1 MVPNTKNKINSYRRL
16 SGITV
21 VAVYFLI
28 LVGGIVRSTGS
39 GMGCP
44 DWPKCFGSVIPPTS
58 VDQLPANYQ
67 EIYLQKRLAKND
79 RFVATLSN
87 LGFKETANQLAN
99 DKSIQVEE
107 EFNATKT
114 WIEYINRLIGV
125 VIGLLILA
133 TLVKSF
139 SLWSQDKWIPITA
152 FLALVLVAFTGWIG
166 SIVVSTNL
174 LAWMITVH
182 MLLALAL
189 VAVLLYSHRRAA
201 RLITEH
207 QATNPMPK
215 KIFWLLLVA
224 MVLMLIQVVLG
235 TQVREGIDRVSFAM
249 GNMLREEWVGS
260 VGLVFLV
267 HRSFS
272 LVLLAV
278 HVIYFVWAFKFTS
291 RNTSISYWNQSL
303 LLLLVVEIAS
313 GIGMAYFGLP
323 AYLQPIH
330 LLFGSMI
337 LGVQF
342 ILMLQL
348 KEQSNIKLDSQL

>member
-1 MVPNTKNKINSYRRL
+1 MAPNTKNKVNSYRRL

-44 DWPKCFGSVIPPTS
+44 DWPKCFGSVIPPTA
-58 VDQLPANYQ
+58 VEQLPKNYQ
-67 EIYLQKRLAKND
+67 GIYLEKRLAKNE
-79 RFVATLSN
+79 RFVATLSK

-99 DKSIQVEE
+99 DKSIQIEE

-114 WIEYINRLIGV
+114 WIEYINRLIGA

-139 SLWSQDKWIPITA
+139 SLWSQDKWIAITA
-152 FLALVLVAFTGWIG
+152 FISLVLVAFTGWIG

-189 VAVLLYSHRRAA
+189 VAVLLYSYRRAA
-201 RLITEH
+201 RLL
-207 QATNPMPK
+207 ATNQFTSAMPK
-215 KIFWLLLVA
+215 KIFVLLLVA
-224 MVLMLIQVVLG
+224 SILMLVQVVLG
-235 TQVREGIDRVSFAM
+235 TQVREAIDRVSFAM
-249 GNMLREEWVGS
+249 GNMLREEWIGK

-272 LVLLAV
+272 LVLLAL
-278 HVIYFVWAFKFTS
+278 HVLYFVWAFKFLPRHSSLT
-291 RNTSISYWNQSL
+291 YWNQAL
-303 LLLLVVEIAS
+303 LLLLVLEIIS
-313 GIGMAYFGLP
+313 GMGMAYFGLP
-323 AYLQPIH
+323 AYLQPVH

-348 KEQSNIKLDSQL
+348 KEKSNPKLIQQL

>member
-1 MVPNTKNKINSYRRL
+1 MAQSTKNKVNSYRRL

-44 DWPKCFGSVIPPTS
+44 DWPKCFGSVIPPTA
-58 VDQLPANYQ
+58 VEQLPENYQ
-67 EIYLQKRLAKND
+67 EIYLEKRLAKNE
-79 RFVATLSN
+79 RFVATLSK

-99 DKSIQVEE
+99 DKSIQIEE

-133 TLVKSF
+133 TLVKSV
-139 SLWSQDKWIPITA
+139 SLWSQDKWITITA
-152 FLALVLVAFTGWIG
+152 FISLVLVAFTGWIG

-201 RLITEH
+201 LLLVTNQITS
-207 QATNPMPK
+207 PMPK
-215 KIFWLLLVA
+215 KIFVLLLVA
-224 MVLMLIQVVLG
+224 SILMLIQVVLG

-249 GNMLREEWVGS
+249 GNMLREEWVGK

-272 LVLLAV
+272 LVLLAL
-278 HVIYFVWAFKFTS
+278 HVLYFVWAFKF
-291 RNTSISYWNQSL
+291 SIRHSSITYWNQAL
-303 LLLLVVEIAS
+303 LLLLVLEIIS
-313 GIGMAYFGLP
+313 GMGMAYFGIP

-342 ILMLQL
+342 ILILQL
-348 KEQSNIKLDSQL
+348 KEQSNPKLIQQL

>member
-1 MVPNTKNKINSYRRL
+1 MDPSTKNKVNSYRRL

-44 DWPKCFGSVIPPTS
+44 DWPKCFGSVVPPTS

-79 RFVATLSN
+79 RFVATLSK
-87 LGFKETANQLAN
+87 LGFEDTANQLAN

-152 FLALVLVAFTGWIG
+152 FLALVLVSFTGWIG

-201 RLITEH
+201 RLVTKH
-207 QATNPMPK
+207 QTTNPMPN

-224 MVLMLIQVVLG
+224 TLLMLIQVVLG

-249 GNMLREEWVGS
+249 GNMLREEWVGK
-260 VGLVFLV
+260 VGIVFLV

-278 HVIYFVWAFKFTS
+278 HLIYFVWVFKFS
-291 RNTSISYWNQSL
+291 NRNTSISYWNQSL
-303 LLLLVVEIAS
+303 LFLLVVEIAS

-348 KEQSNIKLDSQL
+348 KEQSNLKLDSQL

>member
-1 MVPNTKNKINSYRRL
+1 MAPNTKNKVNSYRRL

-44 DWPKCFGSVIPPTS
+44 DWPKCFGSVIPPTA
-58 VDQLPANYQ
+58 VEQLPKNYQ
-67 EIYLQKRLAKND
+67 EIYLEKRLAKNE
-79 RFVATLSN
+79 RFVATLSK
-87 LGFKETANQLAN
+87 LGFIETANQLAN
-99 DKSIQVEE
+99 DKSIEIEE

-114 WIEYINRLIGV
+114 WIEYVNRLIGV

-139 SLWSQDKWIPITA
+139 SLWSQDKWITITA
-152 FLALVLVAFTGWIG
+152 FISLVLVAFTGWIG

-201 RLITEH
+201 RLLV
-207 QATNPMPK
+207 TNQFTSAMPK
-215 KIFWLLLVA
+215 KIFVLLLVA
-224 MVLMLIQVVLG
+224 SILMLVQVVLG
-235 TQVREGIDRVSFAM
+235 TQVREAIDRVSFAM
-249 GNMLREEWVGS
+249 GNMLREEWIGK

-272 LVLLAV
+272 LVLLAL
-278 HVIYFVWAFKFTS
+278 HVLYFVWAFKFSPRHSSLT
-291 RNTSISYWNQSL
+291 YWNQAL
-303 LLLLVVEIAS
+303 LLLLVLEIIS
-313 GIGMAYFGLP
+313 GMGMAYFGIP
-323 AYLQPIH
+323 AYLQPVH

-348 KEQSNIKLDSQL
+348 KEKSNFKLIQQL